1 MSDLLPYLLAVVAG
15 ALAGFLYFAGLW
27 LTIRRLPDS
36 RRPYLLLPASFLLR
50 AALMLALFYLVAGAG
65 LLPLAVAALVF
76 VLVRFFLT
84 HRWGVRANE
93 QRSLRGS
100 HSDAG

>member
-1 MSDLLPYLLAVVAG
+1 
-15 ALAGFLYFAGLW
+15 
-27 LTIRRLPDS
+27 
-36 RRPYLLLPASFLLR
+36 
-50 AALMLALFYLVAGAG
+50 MLALFYVVAGAG

>member
-1 MSDLLPYLLAVVAG
+1 MTDLLAYVIAIFAG

-50 AALMLALFYLVAGAG
+50 AALILALFYIVARTG

-84 HRWGVRANE
+84 HRWGVRANKH
-93 QRSLRGS
+93 RSLRGS